1 MRPLCDYESA
11 RSPRA
16 GVKFR
21 AALVAFRT
29 IDSSVG
35 LSLTPPNFLS
45 APQRRGCPPFYTTY
59 LRLPKMPPKGK
70 KDQNKGK
77 GGEEEREDPL
87 QAVVCTLSHVHQSSA
102 NILDSCGP
110 LRDAFQ
116 PFHT

>member
-1 MRPLCDYESA
+1 
-11 RSPRA
+11 
-16 GVKFR
+16 
-21 AALVAFRT
+21 
-29 IDSSVG
+29 
-35 LSLTPPNFLS
+35 
-45 APQRRGCPPFYTTY
+45 
-59 LRLPKMPPKGK
+59 MPPKGK